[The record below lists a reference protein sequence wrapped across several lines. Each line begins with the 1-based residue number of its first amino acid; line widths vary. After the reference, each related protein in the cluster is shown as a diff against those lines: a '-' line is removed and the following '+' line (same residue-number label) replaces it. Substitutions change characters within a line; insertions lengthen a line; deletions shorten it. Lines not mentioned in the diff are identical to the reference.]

1 MSESIPTPRVWLID
15 WYTPERFDAKVQ
27 YPETPDGCWIWTG
40 ARSTTGYGHTTIRGK
55 YWGAHR
61 ISYEAHVG
69 PIPEGLDLDHLCRV
83 RECVRPDHLE
93 PVTRAENVR
102 RGVPFKKAAPRP
114 THCPKGH
121 PYPDSRP
128 PGQSCRECA
137 KAHKALP
144 ESKAAHNRRRRERYA
159 ADAEY
164 REAVKATNRERYA
177 TDPEFRARA
186 IASAKSAYEAKTRQR
201 EEDAS
206 S

>member
-15 WYTPERFDAKVQ
+15 WYPTWRFDAKVQ

-61 ISYEAHVG
+61 LSYEAHVG
-69 PIPEGLDLDHLCRV
+69 PIPAGLDLDHLCRV

-93 PVTRAENVR
+93 PVTRSENVR
-102 RGVPFKKAAPRP
+102 RGLPFKKAAPRP

-121 PYPDSRP
+121 PYSEDPSGRLRCRTCSAALKARP
-128 PGQSCRECA
+128 EA
-137 KAHKALP
+137 KAARNK
-144 ESKAAHNRRRRERYA
+144 SRRDRRANDPDYRA
-159 ADAEY
+159 ADIAMQ
-164 REAVKATNRERYA
+164 
-177 TDPEFRARA
+177 RARHA
-186 IASAKSAYEAKTRQR
+186 AKR
-201 EEDAS
+201 EGSPS